1 MWTRVLELQVI
12 MPELV
17 CLKAEN
23 GDCLDFELEIGDFEV
38 VFGSFWMVFGDF
50 CGFCVFEGVF
60 GEFSVELG
68 DSDGKHGSSE
78 LEYMDFDDVGDFGVF
93 DNFEPFCSISEE

>member
-1 MWTRVLELQVI
+1 

-38 VFGSFWMVFGDF
+38 VFGD
-50 CGFCVFEGVF
+50 FCVFGGVIAEF
-60 GEFSVELG
+60 GVKLVV
-68 DSDGKHGSSE
+68 SDGKHGSSE